1 MKQII
6 EKLKAL
12 LNTKHKE
19 FDNADSN
26 EFNHSY
32 EYDIQ
37 GNYKE
42 ALDFESSLRYM
53 IEQSNKRAYLFA
65 VFCGVLS
72 VLAIIAVMLLTP
84 LKTTEPY
91 LVRVNDTTGA
101 VDIIS
106 ILDVQQISNN
116 EALDKHFINSYV
128 RAREGYFYDML
139 NRDYELV
146 LTLSSDRV
154 AADYKDIYKGEDARD
169 KVFKT
174 TYKLALMSYQ
184 LFLQNLLG

>member
-12 LNTKHKE
+12 LNTKRKE

-37 GNYKE
+37 GNYKK

-65 VFCGVLS
+65 VFLWCF
-72 VLAIIAVMLLTP
+72 IC
-84 LKTTEPY
+84 
-91 LVRVNDTTGA
+91 
-101 VDIIS
+101 
-106 ILDVQQISNN
+106 ISNHSSN
-116 EALDKHFINSYV
+116 ASNTIKNY
-128 RAREGYFYDML
+128 RAISCSRE
-139 NRDYELV
+139 
-146 LTLSSDRV
+146 
-154 AADYKDIYKGEDARD
+154 
-169 KVFKT
+169 
-174 TYKLALMSYQ
+174 
-184 LFLQNLLG
+184 